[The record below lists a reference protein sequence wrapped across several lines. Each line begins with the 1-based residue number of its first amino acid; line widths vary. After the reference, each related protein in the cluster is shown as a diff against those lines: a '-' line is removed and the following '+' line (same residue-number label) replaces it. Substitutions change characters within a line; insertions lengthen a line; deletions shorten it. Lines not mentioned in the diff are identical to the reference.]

1 MKRITALFLSIL
13 LLLSLCVTALGHEA
27 PDLTKKG
34 TITIQWMRCRTARCA
49 PIVLAR

>member
-27 PDLTKKG
+27 PDLSL
-34 TITIQWMRCRTARCA
+34 IHI
-49 PIVLAR
+49 